1 MHMHKH
7 YCKMKNIYHA
17 CRHFAFPAIIASSHT
32 LKPHTA
38 HRCKPRAHCADS
50 PCLFSLLHHM
60 TALILL
66 SLDLHRG
73 DSRAEPRSSIQAWRG
88 FRKLVFCKSTG
99 PEKQQ
104 SVNRKAHRQVGY
116 KSQVFF
122 FQEWTW
128 QITQKMEAGGYVSFL
143 FTSQKMLSR
152 PQIINLSHLM
162 SRHTEM

>member
-1 MHMHKH
+1 MAYEAFQASVFCWRNELPLADLYAQTAESWNLKKHNSCPLTKHTNGILTCMYMHKH
-7 YCKMKNIYHA
+7 YCMMKNIYHA

-73 DSRAEPRSSIQAWRG
+73 DSRTEPRSGIPPFLLGLEGIQKTSILQ
-88 FRKLVFCKSTG
+88 K
-99 PEKQQ
+99 
-104 SVNRKAHRQVGY
+104 HRTREIA
-116 KSQVFF
+116 KC
-122 FQEWTW
+122 E
-128 QITQKMEAGGYVSFL
+128 
-143 FTSQKMLSR
+143 
-152 PQIINLSHLM
+152 
-162 SRHTEM
+162 